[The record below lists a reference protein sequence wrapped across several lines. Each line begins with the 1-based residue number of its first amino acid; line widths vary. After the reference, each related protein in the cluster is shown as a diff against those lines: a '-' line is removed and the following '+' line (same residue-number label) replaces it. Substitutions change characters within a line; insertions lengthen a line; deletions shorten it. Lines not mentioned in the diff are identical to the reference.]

1 MIVHPSS
8 LAPRPKTTFLDLPLE
23 LRQQVYHDYFKVD
36 GGYVY
41 DVDSDKLVQ
50 ADRQPISISLRYAC
64 RSVAEETKSIPFQ
77 LNSITFS
84 TLYRKDLQHQAAIHS
99 NLIRFHTVLLSE
111 LLLRMRYFVT
121 PEMFDQVDE
130 VAPHY
135 LQRIKS
141 RINGCIRD
149 DEYEGSLFYRK
160 EFRAV
165 TEFDQST
172 DVTVASLDW
181 NDSTIGF
188 QHAIVCILHQISAKN
203 SVEIAKAINEVL
215 PGWTDSASPE
225 QLFDMSFDHWD
236 IPSLSRLT
244 ETAER
249 LQRHRFLDSL
259 SDWLPVKFDSDPTAF
274 DTRYKGPK
282 YTYRRKY
289 WFSATA
295 AAIKFL
301 TRMSPTQRGDL
312 RKLVLNEGTI
322 AVGFPESHAIGM
334 IPFCKQNPRLHIEQR
349 VDVWQNLAMSSERP
363 SAYSLN
369 GIHFERS
376 EPQAGEHHFL
386 DSIYGPEQDV
396 VFSNWVVHGMEVV
409 RAGMPIG
416 SWSVVFDG
424 SPDLNLATDLF
435 TTLLKRTIVWQTF
448 YTDCVSLGLFTG
460 PGHPDYP
467 FATVASDERAPERK
481 RSSIFQCNFN
491 LGRPWDLDEIAAN
504 YNIHKEDFKW
514 ELYYWLQIE
523 ISSNSPHPLDFSL
536 ASSTVDLEKLR
547 LGCFERKMITD
558 H

>member
-1 MIVHPSS
+1 MLAQSS
-8 LAPRPKTTFLDLPLE
+8 SPTQRPKATFLCLPLE
-23 LRQQVYHDYFKVD
+23 LRQQIYHDYFKVD

-41 DVDSDKLVQ
+41 DGDSDKLVQ
-50 ADRQPISISLRYAC
+50 ADGQPISISLRYAC
-64 RSVAEETKSIPFQ
+64 RSVAEETSSIPFQ

-130 VAPHY
+130 VAPQY
-135 LQRIKS
+135 VQNIKTH
-141 RINGCIRD
+141 INGCIRE
-149 DEYEGSLFYRK
+149 DEHEGSLFHRK

-165 TEFDQST
+165 TEFDKEGEII
-172 DVTVASLDW
+172 VASLDW

-188 QHAIVCILHQISAKN
+188 QHAIVCILRQVSAKN
-203 SVEIAKAINEVL
+203 SAEIAKAINEVL

-259 SDWLPVKFDSDPTAF
+259 SNWLPIKVDSDPTMF

-282 YTYRRKY
+282 YIYRRKY

-301 TRMSPTQRGDL
+301 TRMSPTQRGYL
-312 RKLVLNEGTI
+312 QKLVLKESTI

-334 IPFCKQNPRLHIEQR
+334 IPFCKQNPKLHIEQR
-349 VDVWQNLAMSSERP
+349 VDVWQNFVMSSERP

-376 EPQAGEHHFL
+376 EPQPGEHHFL
-386 DSIYGPEQDV
+386 DSVSGPEQDV

-409 RAGMPIG
+409 RAEMPAG

-448 YTDCVSLGLFTG
+448 YTDCVSLGLFAD
-460 PGHPDYP
+460 PSHPDYP
-467 FATVASDERAPERK
+467 FATVALDERPAERK

-491 LGRPWDLDEIAAN
+491 LDRPWNLDEIAAN
-504 YNIHKEDFKW
+504 HNIHHEAFRWK
-514 ELYYWLQIE
+514 LGYWLQIE

-536 ASSTVDLEKLR
+536 ANSTVDLEKLR
-547 LGCFERKMITD
+547 LGCFERKMIPD

>member
-1 MIVHPSS
+1 MLAQPSS
-8 LAPRPKTTFLDLPLE
+8 PTQRPKATFLCLPLE
-23 LRQQVYHDYFKVD
+23 LRQQIYHDYFKVD

-41 DVDSDKLVQ
+41 DGDSDKLVQ
-50 ADRQPISISLRYAC
+50 ADGQPISISLRYAC
-64 RSVAEETKSIPFQ
+64 RSVAEETSSIPFQ

-130 VAPHY
+130 VAPQY
-135 LQRIKS
+135 VQNIKTH
-141 RINGCIRD
+141 INGCIRE
-149 DEYEGSLFYRK
+149 DEHEGSLFHRK

-165 TEFDQST
+165 TEFDKEGEII
-172 DVTVASLDW
+172 VASLDW

-188 QHAIVCILHQISAKN
+188 QHAIVCILRQVSAKN
-203 SVEIAKAINEVL
+203 SAEIAKAINEVL

-259 SDWLPVKFDSDPTAF
+259 SNWLPIKVDSDPTMF

-282 YTYRRKY
+282 YIYRRKY

-301 TRMSPTQRGDL
+301 TRMSPTQRGYL
-312 RKLVLNEGTI
+312 QKLVLKESTI

-334 IPFCKQNPRLHIEQR
+334 IPFCKQNPKLHIEQR
-349 VDVWQNLAMSSERP
+349 VDVWQNFVMSSERP

-376 EPQAGEHHFL
+376 EPQPGEHHFL
-386 DSIYGPEQDV
+386 DSVSGPEQDV

-409 RAGMPIG
+409 RAEMPAG

-448 YTDCVSLGLFTG
+448 YTDCVSLGLFAD
-460 PGHPDYP
+460 PSHPDYP
-467 FATVASDERAPERK
+467 FATVALDERPAERK

-491 LGRPWDLDEIAAN
+491 LDRPWNLDEIAAN
-504 YNIHKEDFKW
+504 HNIHHEAFRWK
-514 ELYYWLQIE
+514 LGYWLQIE

-536 ASSTVDLEKLR
+536 ANSTVDLEKLR
-547 LGCFERKMITD
+547 LGCFERKMIPD